1 MVFETVSGANMLK
14 FTVTY
19 FLIQSSGI
27 LSSAGE
33 KPMCGM
39 VP

>member
-1 MVFETVSGANMLK
+1 MVFETVSGANMPE

-27 LSSAGE
+27 LSVLGE
-33 KPMCGM
+33 KPVCGM